1 MLRNGAQYLKSLR
14 DGRKIYLGG
23 KLVDDVTTHPGFRNS
38 ARSFARLYDLK
49 SDPHYVDRLSFEQ
62 DGQRHSFY
70 FKQPRNLEDLRFR
83 MAGHKAWADASCGLF
98 GRSPDHVGSFIT
110 GMTCR
115 PDVFDVPKQGFRQS
129 LLDYYTYIRDN
140 DLYVCYA
147 THPPQG
153 ARNYSSDASAHFFKS
168 PALHVSAT
176 DEQGITLHGM
186 KTLATG
192 GAFCDE
198 IWIGNLT
205 PLAPDRI
212 KEAVTCALP
221 VNSPGLSLWSR
232 RSMEQAAPNSFDYP
246 LSSRFDES
254 DCMLVC
260 DNVKVP
266 WSRVFTIGNVD
277 LSRAIYM
284 ETGGHYFGNHQSNVR
299 FWSKLQLIVGLAN
312 KIAKSAGV
320 RGIPAV
326 QETLGKLAAMEATI
340 AGLIAGQV
348 ADHQPVG
355 DGYVMVNQRYMYAAL
370 SWCQDNYG
378 LICATVR
385 ELMGGAIFQ
394 MPADISIID
403 DGRMNA
409 IFETYWATEHETAL
423 DRMKLYK
430 LAWDMLA
437 SEFGA
442 RHVQYENF
450 YAGPPFLVRAH
461 SMRLAPWHSFDGTVD
476 ALMASYGPPADGGA
490 GSSAPSQQKAGEFAK
505 QPGNSPRVS
514 SAIGLLM
521 DRRDT

>member
-1 MLRNGAQYLKSLR
+1 MLRTGKDYLRSLQ
-14 DGRKIYLGG
+14 DGRKIYIGD
-23 KLVDDVTTHPGFRNS
+23 KLVDDVTTHAAFRNS
-38 ARSFARLYDLK
+38 AKSFARLFDMKREPAYRDSLA
-49 SDPHYVDRLSFEQ
+49 FEA
-62 DGQRHSFY
+62 DGDWHSFY
-70 FKQPRNLEDLRFR
+70 FLQPRDRRDLQFR
-83 MAGHKAWADASCGLF
+83 MSGHKIWADASYGLF
-98 GRSPDHVGSFIT
+98 GRSPDHVASFIT

-115 PDVFDVPKQGFRQS
+115 AEVFDVPNHGFKGR
-129 LLDYYTYIRDN
+129 LLDYYRHVRDN
-140 DLYVCYA
+140 DLYVSYA
-147 THPPQG
+147 VHPPQG
-153 ARNYSSDASAHFFKS
+153 ARNYSSDAKAHFFAS
-168 PALHVSAT
+168 PALHVEAT
-176 DEQGITLHGM
+176 DEEGITLHGM

-212 KEAVTCALP
+212 KEAVTCAVP
-221 VNSPGLSLWSR
+221 VNAPGLSLWSR
-232 RSMEQAAPNSFDYP
+232 RSMEQAAGSGFDYP

-260 DNVKVP
+260 EHVKVP

-284 ETGGHYFGNHQSNVR
+284 ETGGHYFGNHQSNIR

-312 KIAKSAGV
+312 KIARSASV

-326 QETLGKLAAMEATI
+326 QDTLGKLAAMEATI
-340 AGLIAGQV
+340 AGLVHGQV
-348 ADHQPVG
+348 ADCQPLG
-355 DGYVMVNQRYMYAAL
+355 DGHVVVNRRYMYAAL
-370 SWCQDNYG
+370 SWCQENYG
-378 LICATVR
+378 PICAAVR

-394 MPADISIID
+394 MPADVSIVE
-403 DGRMNA
+403 NEKLNS

-430 LAWDMLA
+430 LAWDLLA

-461 SMRLAPWHSFDGTVD
+461 SMRLAPWHEFDDIVD
-476 ALMASYGPPADGGA
+476 ALMSTYGPPASTQVA
-490 GSSAPSQQKAGEFAK
+490 AE
-505 QPGNSPRVS
+505 
-514 SAIGLLM
+514 
-521 DRRDT
+521 

>member
-1 MLRNGAQYLKSLR
+1 MLRSGKDYLRSLQ
-14 DGRKIYLGG
+14 DGRKIYLGN

-38 ARSFARLYDLK
+38 AKSFAHLFDLK
-49 SDPHYVDRLSFEQ
+49 RDARYADSLSFES
-62 DGQRHSFY
+62 DGDRHSFY
-70 FKQPRNLEDLRFR
+70 YLQPRNARDLQFR
-83 MAGHKAWADASCGLF
+83 MNGHKLWADASYGLF
-98 GRSPDHVGSFIT
+98 GRSPDHVASFIT

-115 PDVFDVPKQGFRQS
+115 PEVFDVADHGFKNR
-129 LLDYYTYIRDN
+129 LLDYYQYIRDD
-140 DLYVCYA
+140 DLYVSYA

-153 ARNYSSDASAHFFKS
+153 ARNYSSDAKAHFFKS
-168 PALHVSAT
+168 PALHVEST
-176 DEQGITLHGM
+176 DSEGITLHGM

-198 IWIGNLT
+198 VWIGNLT
-205 PLAPDRI
+205 PLAPDRV
-212 KEAVTCALP
+212 KEAVTCAVP
-221 VNSPGLSLWSR
+221 INSPGLSLWSR
-232 RSMEQAAPNSFDYP
+232 RSMEEAAANDFDYP

-260 DNVKVP
+260 EHVKVP

-299 FWSKLQLIVGLAN
+299 FWSKLQLIIGLAN
-312 KIAKSAGV
+312 KISKSAGV

-326 QETLGKLAAMEATI
+326 QDTLGKLAAMEATI
-340 AGLIAGQV
+340 AGLIHGQI
-348 ADHQPVG
+348 ADYRPLG
-355 DGYVMVNQRYMYAAL
+355 DGYVVVNQRYMYAAL

-378 LICATVR
+378 PICATVR

-394 MPADISIID
+394 MPADISIIESEKLND
-403 DGRMNA
+403 
-409 IFETYWATEHETAL
+409 IFETYWATENETAL

-430 LAWDMLA
+430 LAWDLLA

-461 SMRLAPWHSFDGTVD
+461 SMRLAPWQTFDTTVD
-476 ALMASYGPPADGGA
+476 ELMASYGPK
-490 GSSAPSQQKAGEFAK
+490 SSAEAAAE
-505 QPGNSPRVS
+505 
-514 SAIGLLM
+514 
-521 DRRDT
+521 

>member
-1 MLRNGAQYLKSLR
+1 MLRSGKDYLRSLQ
-14 DGRKIYLGG
+14 DGRKIYLGS
-23 KLVDDVTTHPGFRNS
+23 KLVDDVTEHPGFRNS
-38 ARSFARLYDLK
+38 ARSFAHLFDLK
-49 SDPHYVDRLSFEQ
+49 RDAAHTNALSFEA
-62 DGQRHSFY
+62 DGDRHSFY
-70 FKQPRNLEDLRFR
+70 YLQPRSGADLQFR
-83 MAGHKAWADASCGLF
+83 MKGHKLWADASYGLF
-98 GRSPDHVGSFIT
+98 GRSPDHVASFIT

-115 PDVFDVPKQGFRQS
+115 PEVFDVPEHGFKTR
-129 LLDYYTYIRDN
+129 LLDYYHYIRSN
-140 DLYVCYA
+140 DLYVSYA

-153 ARNYSSDASAHFFKS
+153 ARNYSTDAKAHFFKS
-168 PALHVSAT
+168 PALHVEAM
-176 DEQGITLHGM
+176 DDDGITLHGM

-198 IWIGNLT
+198 VWIGNLT

-212 KEAVTCALP
+212 KEAVTCTVP

-232 RSMEQAAPNSFDYP
+232 RSMEDAAPNEFDYP
-246 LSSRFDES
+246 LSSQFDES

-260 DNVKVP
+260 EHVRVP

-277 LSRAIYM
+277 LSRSIYI

-312 KIAKSAGV
+312 KIAKSASV

-340 AGLIAGQV
+340 AGLVHGQV
-348 ADHQPVG
+348 SDHQPLG
-355 DGYVMVNQRYMYAAL
+355 NGYVVVNQRYMYAAL

-394 MPADISIID
+394 MPADISIIESGKLND
-403 DGRMNA
+403 
-409 IFETYWATEHETAL
+409 IFETYWATDSETAL

-430 LAWDMLA
+430 LAWDLLA

-461 SMRLAPWHSFDGTVD
+461 SMRMAPWDRFDAIVD
-476 ALMASYGPPADGGA
+476 RLMASYGPQSHTRTAA
-490 GSSAPSQQKAGEFAK
+490 E
-505 QPGNSPRVS
+505 
-514 SAIGLLM
+514 
-521 DRRDT
+521 

>member
-1 MLRNGAQYLKSLR
+1 MLRTGANYLRSLKE
-14 DGRKIYLGG
+14 GRKIYLGG
-23 KLVDDVTTHPGFRNS
+23 HLVDDVTTHPAFRNS
-38 ARSFARLYDLK
+38 AQSFAGLFDLK
-49 SDPHYVDRLSFEQ
+49 CDPEHAGRLSFLE

-70 FKQPRNLEDLRFR
+70 FKQPRSREDLEFR
-83 MAGHKAWADASCGLF
+83 MAGHKAWADASYGLF

-115 PDVFDVPKQGFRQS
+115 PEIFDVPNHGFRQN

-140 DLYVCYA
+140 DLYVSYA

-153 ARNYSSDASAHFFKS
+153 ARNYSSDAAPSFFKS

-176 DEQGITLHGM
+176 DSEGITLHGM

-212 KEAVTCALP
+212 KEAVTCAVP
-221 VNSPGLSLWSR
+221 ANAEGLSLWSR
-232 RSMEQAAPNSFDYP
+232 RSMEQAAPNAFDYP

-299 FWSKLQLIVGLAN
+299 FWAKLQLIVGLAN

-326 QETLGKLAAMEATI
+326 QETLGRLAAMEATI
-340 AGLIAGQV
+340 AGLIAGQI
-348 ADHQPVG
+348 ADHESVG
-355 DGYVMVNQRYMYAAL
+355 DGYVVVNKRYMYAAL

-394 MPADISIID
+394 MPADISIVEN
-403 DGRMNA
+403 GQMNA
-409 IFETYWATEHETAL
+409 LFETYWSTEHESAL

-430 LAWDMLA
+430 LAWDLLA

-461 SMRLAPWHSFDGTVD
+461 SMRLAPWSSLDQTVD
-476 ALMASYGPPADGGA
+476 KLMASYSLPSDATSTRPVPGTRDAVTPA
-490 GSSAPSQQKAGEFAK
+490 K
-505 QPGNSPRVS
+505 
-514 SAIGLLM
+514 
-521 DRRDT
+521 

>member
-1 MLRNGAQYLKSLR
+1 MLRSGKDYLRSLQ
-14 DGRKIYLGG
+14 DGRKIYLGD
-23 KLVDDVTTHPGFRNS
+23 KLVDDVTTHSGFRNS
-38 ARSFARLYDLK
+38 AKSFGRLFDLK
-49 SDPHYVDRLSFEQ
+49 RDPAHIDSLSFEAEG
-62 DGQRHSFY
+62 DRHSFY
-70 FKQPRNLEDLRFR
+70 YLKPRSLEDLAFR
-83 MAGHKAWADASCGLF
+83 MKGHKVWADASYGLF
-98 GRSPDHVGSFIT
+98 GRSPDHVASFIT

-115 PDVFDVPKQGFRQS
+115 PEVFDMPEHGFKDR
-129 LLDYYTYIRDN
+129 LLDYYQYIRDN
-140 DLYVCYA
+140 DLYVSYA

-153 ARNYSSDASAHFFKS
+153 ARNYSSDAKTSFFKS
-168 PALHVSAT
+168 PALHVESI
-176 DEQGITLHGM
+176 DDKGIVLHGM

-205 PLAPDRI
+205 PLAPDRV
-212 KEAVTCALP
+212 KEAVTCAIP

-232 RSMEQAAPNSFDYP
+232 RSMEDAAPNSFDYP

-260 DNVKVP
+260 EHVHVP
-266 WSRVFTIGNVD
+266 WFRVFTIGNVD

-312 KIAKSAGV
+312 KIAKSASV

-340 AGLIAGQV
+340 AGLVHGQV
-348 ADHQPVG
+348 ADYSPLG
-355 DGYVMVNQRYMYAAL
+355 DGFVVINQRYMYAAL

-378 LICATVR
+378 QICATVR

-394 MPADISIID
+394 MPADVSIIE
-403 DGRMNA
+403 NA
-409 IFETYWATEHETAL
+409 KLNGLFETYWATESESAL

-430 LAWDMLA
+430 LAWDLLA

-461 SMRLAPWHSFDGTVD
+461 SMRLAPWDSFDGIVD
-476 ALMASYGPPADGGA
+476 AVMRSYGPET
-490 GSSAPSQQKAGEFAK
+490 QAK
-505 QPGNSPRVS
+505 TVLEEANVAR
-514 SAIGLLM
+514 
-521 DRRDT
+521 